1 MSLAPFFRF
10 DRNKERT
17 DNRWSSVGCGRL
29 ERGNEPP
36 QYLNLAQQTG
46 TPCVGSTTEP
56 TSTHVWQEPN
66 MKTGL
71 IIVGAVLAAV
81 ALCDARSP
89 PRPQVCTADW
99 KPVCGVDNKTY
110 GNVCMAK
117 AKQTAIQADRRTDG
131 RQTIGVQKG
140 STEL

>member
-1 MSLAPFFRF
+1 
-10 DRNKERT
+10 
-17 DNRWSSVGCGRL
+17 
-29 ERGNEPP
+29 
-36 QYLNLAQQTG
+36 
-46 TPCVGSTTEP
+46 
-56 TSTHVWQEPN
+56 

-117 AKQTAIQADRRTDG
+117 AKYVDIYIYILIIKDSKLKIE
-131 RQTIGVQKG
+131 TIKIEYNNHFEV
-140 STEL
+140 

>member
-1 MSLAPFFRF
+1 M
-10 DRNKERT
+10 NKSNWNLNKPELLQLNANFELKHTVNWLLFVSKKISQISNSIVAKIMPVQINLTISTAVMTTRQLWLLLHYSVLT
-17 DNRWSSVGCGRL
+17 D
-29 ERGNEPP
+29 
-36 QYLNLAQQTG
+36 
-46 TPCVGSTTEP
+46 
-56 TSTHVWQEPN
+56 

-117 AKQTAIQADRRTDG
+117 AKYVDIYIYKQY
-131 RQTIGVQKG
+131 
-140 STEL
+140 